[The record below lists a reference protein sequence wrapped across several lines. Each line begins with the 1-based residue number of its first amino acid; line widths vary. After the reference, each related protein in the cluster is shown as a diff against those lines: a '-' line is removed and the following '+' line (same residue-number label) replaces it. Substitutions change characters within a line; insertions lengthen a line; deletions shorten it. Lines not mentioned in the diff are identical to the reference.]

1 MLIYHSSCQWQ
12 MWDTVNSINH
22 MDFDALLAQ
31 LRTEREMLEE
41 AILAFERLARGSG
54 KRRGRPP
61 KWLAD
66 MRTVGAPEAPPSPA
80 KKRVISADARKRMAE
95 AQRKRW
101 AAAKGTKDQE
111 G

>member
-1 MLIYHSSCQWQ
+1 

-22 MDFDALLAQ
+22 MDFDALLSQ

-41 AILAFERLARGSG
+41 AILAFERLARGAG

-61 KWLAD
+61 RWLAELK
-66 MRTVGAPEAPPSPA
+66 TVGAQEDPLPSK
-80 KKRVISADARKRMAE
+80 KKRVISAEARKRMAE

-101 AAAKGTKDQE
+101 AAAKGMKDQE
-111 G
+111 

>member
-1 MLIYHSSCQWQ
+1 M
-12 MWDTVNSINH
+12 DVN
-22 MDFDALLAQ
+22 ALLAQ

-41 AILAFERLARGSG
+41 AILALERLARGGG

-61 KWLAD
+61 KWLLD
-66 MRTVGAPEAPPSPA
+66 VQSEPESAEAPA
-80 KKRVISADARKRMAE
+80 KKKVRVLNEEARRKMSE

-101 AAAKGTKDQE
+101 AAKRGNEPADG

>member
-1 MLIYHSSCQWQ
+1 

-22 MDFDALLAQ
+22 MDFDSLLAQ

-61 KWLAD
+61 RWLAEQKA
-66 MRTVGAPEAPPSPA
+66 GAVQEAPLAPKPK
-80 KKRVISADARKRMAE
+80 KKRVISAEARKRMAE
-95 AQRKRW
+95 AQTKRW
-101 AAAKGTKDQE
+101 AAAKGTKDQVE
-111 G
+111 